1 MFTKLTKAE
10 KDWILYDVGNSAFI
24 LLVSTVMPLYFNS
37 LAEKDGLSSVSYL
50 AYWGYAASAATLC
63 VAFLGPVIGT
73 ITDFKGFKKPIFFAS
88 VLVGSLLCFMMGFI
102 SHWLMFL
109 IIFILAKAVYSSSI
123 IFYDSMLGDNY
134 SYLVVCILITFIKD
148 V

>member
-50 AYWGYAASAATLC
+50 AYWGRISRNTMC
-63 VAFLGPVIGT
+63 R
-73 ITDFKGFKKPIFFAS
+73 
-88 VLVGSLLCFMMGFI
+88 LLRP
-102 SHWLMFL
+102 SDW
-109 IIFILAKAVYSSSI
+109 Y
-123 IFYDSMLGDNY
+123 NY
-134 SYLVVCILITFIKD
+134 RFQRV
-148 V
+148 